1 MRSCR
6 SSALPD
12 EAEVDVAVE
21 QHLLHRGAVTAEERA
36 AAGGI
41 LPGEARHVA
50 RQKALRRHGGGAE
63 RQLERAV
70 DRDVEQQS
78 AASAEDVLRVAVDAL
93 ALKRERQPP
102 LGLAVEELEMQQ
114 LLQRADVVAHRGLG
128 KVELFRGG
136 GEAAGV
142 HDGGK
147 GSQADGDSD
156 VPSHGLLLWLS
167 KCYCRERGVVC
178 QMLSRKI
185 RRFPSEKTMKNAGR
199 PEKAVFKPCA
209 VCYDGR
215 ETTDGRCAHD
225 LS

>member
-21 QHLLHRGAVTAEERA
+21 QHLLHRGAVAAEERA

-147 GSQADGDSD
+147 DLKLTEIQTFHRTASFCGFLNVIVESAAWF
-156 VPSHGLLLWLS
+156 VKCFHG
-167 KCYCRERGVVC
+167 KFGVFH
-178 QMLSRKI
+178 RKK
-185 RRFPSEKTMKNAGR
+185 R
-199 PEKAVFKPCA
+199 
-209 VCYDGR
+209 
-215 ETTDGRCAHD
+215 
-225 LS
+225 